1 MWAQTNTNISE
12 PLRIHVHPHSHEG
25 VGVRIFTCGPG
36 VDLIIELEEARAL
49 AELLTRVV
57 ENPAQYYNFNIGKPG
72 YAQDS
77 TVRVPGRD
85 VSVGDNE
92 TVEPS

>member
-1 MWAQTNTNISE
+1 MWAQTNTHISE
-12 PLRIHVHPHSHEG
+12 PLRIQVHPHSHEG

-57 ENPAQYYNFNIGKPG
+57 KNPAQYYSFNIGKPG
-72 YAQDS
+72 YVQDS
-77 TVRVPGRD
+77 TVRVPDPDSESGT
-85 VSVGDNE
+85 VTGDIK
-92 TVEPS
+92 